1 MGVGRGDPLHSALV
15 WGRQVLG
22 DDAHASAEWSGT
34 SKPVPGAP
42 SPVESGVGPG
52 LVTLPSERPGR
63 RGRRLGWRLSWRV
76 PASDV
81 ALAVLIGVLSLISF
95 TERASLL
102 LETADGP
109 LHFASPDLLGALQ
122 VLVGCLALAWRRT
135 APGVVLLVC
144 VASTI
149 GRYAEHYPVMPLPY
163 AVLVAVYTVAQR
175 WPLRRSAIA
184 VGVVAAG
191 MAASAMVLLSP
202 SLDDE
207 PMIDAVAV
215 LTAGAFGRG
224 VRMRQVRTALLEDRA
239 RLLEEQSRRLAQEQA
254 TMAELAAAR
263 ERESIARELHD
274 IVANNVSVIAAQA
287 ASSRRAAD
295 RSTTRHRPTTRDGPT
310 TSDRPSAGDTPLQPA
325 RSPEEA
331 SSDGTRATLA
341 SIESLARE
349 TLRDMRSLVGVLQSA
364 DREASSQSPARLD
377 QLPALA
383 AKVQAAG
390 TDVRLT
396 VTGAPRELPA
406 AVELNAYRIVQ
417 ESLTNAMKH
426 AKGSR
431 VEVRIDY
438 LPCVLRIVVRDFGG
452 PGTAAEAPGSGLVG
466 MRQRVSLLGG
476 SLSAGPHP
484 EGGFEV
490 AADLPVE
497 DDAGALD
504 PTGAAESVASAGV
517 GGPAAG
523 DRPAGRAVP
532 ALEPPPPG
540 GALWR

>member
-22 DDAHASAEWSGT
+22 DDARHASAEWSGP
-34 SKPVPGAP
+34 SRPVPGVH
-42 SPVESGVGPG
+42 SPVESGDGPG
-52 LVTLPSERPGR
+52 LVTLPSARPGPRGR
-63 RGRRLGWRLSWRV
+63 RGRRLSWRV

-109 LHFASPDLLGALQ
+109 LHFASPDFLGALQ

-191 MAASAMVLLSP
+191 MAASAMILLSP

-239 RLLEEQSRRLAQEQA
+239 RLLEEQSLRLAQEQS

-295 RSTTRHRPTTRDGPT
+295 RSRTGDRPTTGDGPAPPGT
-310 TSDRPSAGDTPLQPA
+310 QLQPGT
-325 RSPEEA
+325 SPEEA
-331 SSDGTRATLA
+331 SSDQTRATLA
-341 SIESLARE
+341 TIESLARE

-364 DREASSQSPARLD
+364 DNEASSQSPARLD

-390 TDVRLT
+390 SDVRLT
-396 VTGAPRELPA
+396 VTGAQRELPA

-438 LPCVLRIVVRDFGG
+438 LPSVLRIEVRDFGG

-466 MRQRVSLLGG
+466 MRQRVGLLGG

-497 DDAGALD
+497 DDAGALY
-504 PTGAAESVASAGV
+504 PTGAAESAASPGVPGGRPAGGRPA
-517 GGPAAG
+517 GG
-523 DRPAGRAVP
+523 RPAGRAVTV
-532 ALEPPPPG
+532 LQPPPPG
-540 GALWR
+540 GAA

>member
-22 DDAHASAEWSGT
+22 DDAHHASAEGSGT
-34 SKPVPGAP
+34 SKPVPGVH
-42 SPVESGVGPG
+42 SPVESGDGPG

-63 RGRRLGWRLSWRV
+63 RGRRLGRRLSWRV

-109 LHFASPDLLGALQ
+109 LHFASPDLLGGLQ

-254 TMAELAAAR
+254 TMAELAASR

-295 RSTTRHRPTTRDGPT
+295 RSTTRDRPTTF
-310 TSDRPSAGDTPLQPA
+310 DRPSTGDAPLQPA
-325 RSPEEA
+325 MSPEEA

-364 DREASSQSPARLD
+364 DGEASSQSPARLD

-426 AKGSR
+426 ARGSP

-438 LPCVLRIVVRDFGG
+438 LPSVLRIVVRDFGG

-476 SLSAGPHP
+476 FLSAGPHP
-484 EGGFEV
+484 AGGFEV

-504 PTGAAESVASAGV
+504 RTGAAESVPSPVVEGR
-517 GGPAAG
+517 PAG

-532 ALEPPPPG
+532 VLEPPPSG

>member
-1 MGVGRGDPLHSALV
+1 
-15 WGRQVLG
+15 
-22 DDAHASAEWSGT
+22 
-34 SKPVPGAP
+34 
-42 SPVESGVGPG
+42 
-52 LVTLPSERPGR
+52 
-63 RGRRLGWRLSWRV
+63 
-76 PASDV
+76 V
-81 ALAVLIGVLSLISF
+81 ALALLIALLSLISF

-109 LHFASPDLLGALQ
+109 LHFASPDFLGAVQ

-163 AVLVAVYTVAQR
+163 AVLAGVYTVAQR

-184 VGVVAAG
+184 VAVVAAV
-191 MAASAMVLLSP
+191 MAVSAMILLSP

-224 VRMRQVRTALLEDRA
+224 VRMRQVRTALLEERA

-287 ASSRRAAD
+287 ASTRRAAD
-295 RSTTRHRPTTRDGPT
+295 SAAAVEGAALQGGAVPEAPRD
-310 TSDRPSAGDTPLQPA
+310 AGA
-325 RSPEEA
+325 
-331 SSDGTRATLA
+331 RATLA
-341 SIESLARE
+341 TIESLARE
-349 TLRDMRSLVGVLQSA
+349 TLGDMRRLVGVLQSA
-364 DREASSQSPARLD
+364 DHGGISRNPARLD
-377 QLPALA
+377 ALPALV

-390 TDVRLT
+390 TDVTLS
-396 VTGAPRELPA
+396 VTGARRELPA

-426 AKGSR
+426 ASGSR
-431 VEVRIDY
+431 VEVHIDY
-438 LPCVLRIVVRDFGG
+438 QPALLHLVVRDFGG
-452 PGTAAEAPGSGLVG
+452 HGTTGEPPGSGLTG
-466 MRQRVSLLGG
+466 MRQRVALLGG
-476 SLSAGPHP
+476 SLSATP
-484 EGGFEV
+484 EPQGGFVV
-490 AADLPVE
+490 AAQVPLDSSATALGPAGTGSAATSAA
-497 DDAGALD
+497 AGA
-504 PTGAAESVASAGV
+504 PTTGNSAS
-517 GGPAAG
+517 
-523 DRPAGRAVP
+523 
-532 ALEPPPPG
+532 PG
-540 GALWR
+540 GAG